1 MNVEELSVGELE
13 DLLRSGEA
21 REELRQHF
29 GPALYEDMR
38 RTATEMPRSVSQ
50 PGTVFL
56 LPGLMGS
63 KLRARRDGED
73 RRIWLRPL
81 TIAWGGLQDIRWQ
94 LSGTTV
100 AAYDAF
106 HLAYL
111 RMRLELRRA
120 GFNAEYLPF
129 DWRSGIDGAAA
140 EVSAT
145 IETAAPPVR
154 LVAHSLG
161 GLVARRLSAEL
172 PASHLPSVITL
183 GAPNHGSYATP
194 TVFRLAH
201 DIVAYLALLDLT
213 PGSTPAKL
221 VGDIIRHYPAFM
233 ELFPSPDLRPDE
245 PFFDLSAW
253 PGGGVH
259 PLKAALEE
267 ARVARAALPMPDDR
281 FTQIVGYGQE
291 TIDRAEFRTSEMA
304 FSASRN
310 GDGTVPM
317 DLAETEGTSRYY
329 IAEKHGRLPSN
340 SSVIRACKAL
350 LLGQVPDLET
360 KPRMRALPGAGQFRS
375 DAELRKQGRSAIP
388 RSIDPETFDVRV
400 MLEPFVDAPSE
411 SDIDLPEPAAPETD
425 FSRTYTYTFSQTHR
439 RRINIDLV
447 HGNLLDVGA
456 ETYVLGMFEGVMTLG
471 GAAAAIDAELDGMLS
486 RLVADGQISGR
497 VGEVTFL
504 PVGRHQLKTANIAIV
519 GLGRLTTDQDIVN
532 AVEIAGRNIMRTLC
546 IARNSSIATV
556 LLAADSV
563 ASGNVPLVFQRLF
576 AGLFDALVEWD
587 GEESFS
593 RIQFC
598 ELDKGRFEKVER
610 HLRDTLSRVDV
621 SEVEIVY
628 RRCRAEARF
637 IAKRATEQ
645 RPAQRE
651 LFTALGELSA
661 DGSEMTL
668 RIFHTAGSHV
678 DGIERP
684 AAREPSNMTVRMTDL
699 ENLMAG
705 LQVCPSTKELQ
716 ALGELL
722 EAMIFDEGFRASL
735 PWKALARN
743 GLQIACDP
751 WSSRIPWEALHAK
764 GQPVAIAGGVDRWYL
779 PASDRVRRVSRL
791 RQGEGALA
799 PRSVLLVA
807 DPDPEHPLPGAERE
821 GTRLLKTFTGSG
833 DRFTCVHRIG
843 EPLTP
848 DELAVLLQ
856 GTQTGTEPQIFHYA
870 GHAFF
875 DPQDRRRS
883 GLMMAGEGEA
893 GNFLG
898 SDLAALRHVPGF
910 VFLNACESNRVRKA
924 ERGAVPL
931 EDPSHI
937 DQADRSIG
945 LAEAFLLSGV
955 RHIIGTYWNVNDDLA
970 ARFGVD
976 FYGLTLKGGNIG
988 QALATVRRQLHQD
1001 GSCGWINF
1009 IHYGNP
1015 HTRI

>member
-1 MNVEELSVGELE
+1 MNVEELSVEELE

-21 REELRQHF
+21 REDLRQHF

-38 RTATEMPRSVSQ
+38 RTATEMPRSADQS
-50 PGTVFL
+50 GTVFL

-63 KLRARRDGED
+63 KLRVTRDGED

-81 TIAWGGLQDIRWQ
+81 AIAWGGLQDMRWQ
-94 LSGTTV
+94 LPGTSV
-100 AAYDAF
+100 DAYDAF

-120 GFNAEYLPF
+120 GFNAQYLPF
-129 DWRSGIDGAAA
+129 DWRSGIDAAA
-140 EVSAT
+140 ADVAT
-145 IETAAPPVR
+145 TIATAAPPVR

-161 GLVARRLSAEL
+161 GMVARRLAADFD
-172 PASHLPSVITL
+172 ASHLSSVITM
-183 GAPNHGSYATP
+183 GTPNHGSYATP
-194 TVFRLAH
+194 TVYRLAH

-213 PGSTPAKL
+213 PGSTPTKL
-221 VGDIIRHYPAFM
+221 LTDIIRHYPAFM

-267 ARVARAALPMPDDR
+267 AGVARAALPMPDDR
-281 FTQIVGYGQE
+281 FTQIIGYGQE
-291 TIDRAEFRTSEMA
+291 TIDRAEFRASEMA
-304 FSASRN
+304 FSSSRN
-310 GDGTVPM
+310 GDGTVPV
-317 DLAETEGTSRYY
+317 DLAETDGTPRYY
-329 IAEKHGRLPSN
+329 VAEKHGRLPSN
-340 SSVIRACKAL
+340 ASVIRACKAL

-360 KPRMRALPGAGQFRS
+360 KPQSRATPGSRKFRA

-388 RSIDPETFDVRV
+388 RSIDPETFDPRV
-400 MLEPFVDAPSE
+400 MLEPFLDAPSE
-411 SDIDLPEPAAPETD
+411 SDVDLPEPAAPETD

-504 PVGRHQLKTANIAIV
+504 PVGRHQLKTTNIAIV

-563 ASGNVPLVFQRLF
+563 AAENVPLVFQRLF

-598 ELDKGRFEKVER
+598 ELEKTRFDKVEH
-610 HLRDTLSRVDV
+610 HLRDCLSRVDV

-628 RRCRAEARF
+628 RRCQAEARF
-637 IAKRATEQ
+637 VAKRAAER

-661 DGSEMTL
+661 DGRKMTL
-668 RIFHTAGSHV
+668 RIFHTAGSWVAGV
-678 DGIERP
+678 DRP
-684 AAREPSNMTVRMTDL
+684 AAREPSEMVVNM
-699 ENLMAG
+699 
-705 LQVCPSTKELQ
+705 KE
-716 ALGELL
+716 L
-722 EAMIFDEGFRASL
+722 EAMMAELQLCMSPEELQKLGARLEGMILDEDFRADL
-735 PWKALARN
+735 PWEALARN

-751 WSSRIPWEALHAK
+751 WSSRIPWEALHAN

-791 RQGEGALA
+791 RRGEGAVA

-807 DPDPEHPLPGAERE
+807 DPDPDHPLPGAERE
-821 GTRLLKTFTGSG
+821 GNRLLKTFTGSG
-833 DRFTCVHRIG
+833 DRFTCIHRIAV
-843 EPLTP
+843 PLTP
-848 DELAVLLQ
+848 DELAELLQ
-856 GTQTGTEPQIFHYA
+856 GTQAGTEPQIFHYA

-875 DPQDRRRS
+875 DPLDRRRS
-883 GLMMAGEGEA
+883 GLAMAGVGEA
-893 GNFLG
+893 GDFLG

-931 EDPSHI
+931 KDPPRME
-937 DQADRSIG
+937 QVDRSIG

-955 RHIIGTYWNVNDDLA
+955 SHIIGTYWKVNDDLA

-976 FYGLTLKGGNIG
+976 FYGLALKGTEIG
-988 QALATVRRQLHQD
+988 QALATVRRQLHKT